1 MRLPRPKTRKK
12 RMFTRLVLQIYQETW
27 RNTSCVCLSLQ
38 LGKSFFLCTY
48 GVFFLLVEQSE
59 MPEGI
64 SRTRLMSILRGYGE
78 FPAKYRS
85 VAGRLSALG
94 YRTNTHQD
102 TSFCVLILSLS
113 LSLSLSISL
122 NLSLSQSLSLQS
134 FSLHLYSNALAKG
147 GSALISHLSSAVKVR
162 VALVLQQKLSLFYG
176 HETL

>member
-38 LGKSFFLCTY
+38 LGKSLAPVVFLVHIWC
-48 GVFFLLVEQSE
+48 FFLLVEQSE

-94 YRTNTHQD
+94 YRTNTHQA
-102 TSFCVLILSLS
+102 LILS
-113 LSLSLSISL
+113 
-122 NLSLSQSLSLQS
+122 
-134 FSLHLYSNALAKG
+134 
-147 GSALISHLSSAVKVR
+147 
-162 VALVLQQKLSLFYG
+162 
-176 HETL
+176 